1 MTIFIIILPKYTKA
15 NDKLYLELNNRLENE
30 VHAIESA
37 NSSKLKEHYNILAK
51 LRIAISNREAMSYF
65 VIGIAMAV
73 LFGATLTIL
82 STTENVTAGHIYAV
96 ITYLWIFAM
105 SIDDIPRLV
114 EKFSELKDIGE
125 RVDIEER

>member
-1 MTIFIIILPKYTKA
+1 MPKYTKA